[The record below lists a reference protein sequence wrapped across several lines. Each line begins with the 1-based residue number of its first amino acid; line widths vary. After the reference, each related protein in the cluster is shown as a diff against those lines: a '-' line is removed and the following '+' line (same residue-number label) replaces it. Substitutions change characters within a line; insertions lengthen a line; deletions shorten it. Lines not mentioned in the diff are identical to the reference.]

1 MEGVDQVVKV
11 APIKPSAKAI
21 NFTRYAD
28 AAKRGMRDAA
38 DAALEDMRKTTATWR
53 TQPDFVAKEQRDG
66 FLVGTEN
73 DVWNMLDKGT
83 RAHRIIARKAK
94 RLRFS
99 SGYSAKTRPGFVGSQ
114 GGGPNGGTVFAPSV
128 QHPGTTARAW
138 SKLIGSKYKV
148 QLSKF
153 IAARIKEAN

>member
-1 MEGVDQVVKV
+1 MIKI

-21 NFTRYAD
+21 KFTRYAD
-28 AAKRGMRDAA
+28 AAKQGMRDAA
-38 DAALEDMRKTTATWR
+38 DDALKDMQKTTATWR
-53 TQPDFVAKEQRDG
+53 NQPDFVAKEQRDG
-66 FLVGTEN
+66 FMVGTEN
-73 DVWNMLDKGT
+73 DIWTMLDKGT

-114 GGGPNGGTVFAPSV
+114 SGGSSGGPVFAQSV

-138 SKLIGSKYKV
+138 SKLIGAKYKA
-148 QLSKF
+148 QLARY
-153 IAARIKEAN
+153 IGQRIKEAM

>member
-1 MEGVDQVVKV
+1 MIKI

-28 AAKRGMRDAA
+28 AAKLGMRDAA
-38 DAALEDMRKTTATWR
+38 EDALKDFQKTTATWR
-53 TQPDFVAKEQRDG
+53 RGAEFVIKEQRDG
-66 FLVGTEN
+66 FLVGTSN

-83 RAHRIIARKAK
+83 RAHRIVARRAK

-99 SGYSAKTRPGFVGSQ
+99 SGFSAKTRPGFVGSQ
-114 GGGPNGGTVFAPSV
+114 SGGSSGGPVFAQSV

-138 SKLIGSKYKV
+138 SKLIASKYKV
-148 QLSKF
+148 QLQRY
-153 IAARIKEAN
+153 IATRIKEAR